1 MAVHQHWSRIAG
13 PIVLALAGLVVVL
26 FLDARVTYP
35 NSVFMRALWVLWLGL
50 LGWTVWQLS
59 EWRSDWFLATDKRLL
74 LRYGLLTRKVA
85 MMPLSKVTDMSYNRS
100 VPGRVFG
107 YGRFVLESAG
117 QDQALRTIEWVP
129 RPDETYRI
137 ICAEIFG
144 VVAEDDLTPGDGA
157 TAGGSDGEDGSGDS
171 FGSDGGPPPRSPLPT
186 PISSP
191 LGSVPVSPVEVN
203 PSHSRAIPLHRDPR
217 VTPSGT
223 TSGEIIYSSDGE
235 RRRRREAETGPLV
248 GPSGTPPR
256 RRSRWSDDD

>member
-1 MAVHQHWSRIAG
+1 MAVHQHWGRIAG
-13 PIVLALAGLVVVL
+13 PIALTLAGLFAVVWL
-26 FLDARVTYP
+26 EARITYP
-35 NSVFMRALWVLWLGL
+35 NSVLVRALWLLWLGL
-50 LGWTVWQLS
+50 VGWTGWQLS

-129 RPDETYRI
+129 RPDETYRV

-144 VVAEDDLTPGDGA
+144 VVDVDDPARGGGAGEDGPGDGF
-157 TAGGSDGEDGSGDS
+157 DP
-171 FGSDGGPPPRSPLPT
+171 DGGPPPGSPLPT

-191 LGSVPVSPVEVN
+191 LGSMPVSPVEEN

-248 GPSGTPPR
+248 GPGGTGRAGGQRPR